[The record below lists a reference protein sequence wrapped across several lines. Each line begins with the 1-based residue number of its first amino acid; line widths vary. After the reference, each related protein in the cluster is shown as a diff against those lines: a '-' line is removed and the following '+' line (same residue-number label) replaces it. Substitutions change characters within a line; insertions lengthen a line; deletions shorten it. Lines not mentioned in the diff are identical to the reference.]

1 MTMTGLEITLFISL
15 FLTAAVLAV
24 GITAMI
30 RGGAF
35 NKKYGTR
42 LMRLRIVM
50 QGLTLLIFAFVLIQ
64 RGG

>member
-24 GITAMI
+24 GIIAMI
-30 RGGAF
+30 RGGSF